1 MHDSPPPLL
10 TAPHPL
16 VRLLD
21 LEACAGGGADERYR
35 GQSLDVG
42 GRSVFGGQVVAQ
54 ALVAASRGVEPD
66 RAAHSLHAYFL
77 LPGDLRRPIE
87 FLVERLRD
95 GRSFTARRVQ
105 AMQNGRPILSMIASF
120 QRHEDGYQHSETMPA
135 VPPPEALPTM
145 AEARERWIAETGELP
160 APLLRV
166 LRQDF
171 AVELRPVQTWNP
183 LLPTREPARLA
194 VWLRLLGSL
203 PDDPALHRCLLA
215 YISDM
220 YLLSCTVRPHDQA
233 WYSPNLMA
241 ASLDHALWLH
251 RDARLDDWL
260 LYDMDSPQAGGAR
273 GLARGRLWN
282 RQGQLVASVCQEG
295 LIRCIE
301 GPRGWQR
308 SALAG

>member
-1 MHDSPPPLL
+1 MQ
-10 TAPHPL
+10 
-16 VRLLD
+16 LLD
-21 LEACAGGGADERYR
+21 LESQTGDDGSERYR

-54 ALVAASRGVEPD
+54 ALVAASRSVESE

-77 LPGDLRRPIE
+77 LPGDLRRPID

-95 GRSFTARRVQ
+95 GRSFAARRVQ
-105 AMQNGRPILSMIASF
+105 ALQDGRAILSMIASF
-120 QRHEDGYQHSETMPA
+120 QRPEEGYQHSETMPI
-135 VPPPEALPTM
+135 VPPPEVLPTM

-171 AVELRPVQTWNP
+171 GVEMRPVQAWNP
-183 LLPTREPARLA
+183 LQPTREPARMA

-203 PDDPALHRCLLA
+203 PDDPVLHRCLLA

-251 RDARLDDWL
+251 QDARLDDWL
-260 LYDMDSPQAGGAR
+260 LYDVDSPQAGGAR
-273 GLARGRLWN
+273 GLARGCFWDR
-282 RQGQLVASVCQEG
+282 RGQRVASVCQEG
-295 LIRCIE
+295 LIRRIE